1 MDLRTMECFL
11 AVVEEGSIA
20 RAGRVFAERTRRLL
34 GHVEETSEAVR
45 SIGQGVSGTIAIAI
59 GSSVAPGLVAGL
71 LRASRWWRSCAPITL
86 ARRRRPPELRRPVPR
101 RHRGRAR
108 SSRDQAASSRGS

>member
-1 MDLRTMECFL
+1 MPSMARQRPKHNTHSVALSYDLRMDLRTMECFL

-71 LRASRWWRSCAPITL
+71 LRASRWWRSCAPIIPAPATS
-86 ARRRRPPELRRPVPR
+86 APIW
-101 RHRGRAR
+101 
-108 SSRDQAASSRGS
+108 